1 MSSYLPEFF
10 RLLLSNCLNWKIYC
24 DDHSSHSPFCLYCS
38 PINFLPLA
46 GSKIILKF
54 FHLFWMKAVKVKY
67 KLNLKEE
74 NRRKPTY
81 YHVSCSPSISPLVYR
96 KICTDEYYP
105 SGYFPRVGIL
115 GILVPIA
122 LFSSLSRRG
131 LGTRIEELWR
141 HRIFQ
146 VLDSRTSVLH
156 ECRHDVSIYCM
167 RL

>member
-1 MSSYLPEFF
+1 
-10 RLLLSNCLNWKIYC
+10 
-24 DDHSSHSPFCLYCS
+24 
-38 PINFLPLA
+38 
-46 GSKIILKF
+46 
-54 FHLFWMKAVKVKY
+54 MKAVKVKY

-115 GILVPIA
+115 GILVHMA

-167 RL
+167 RLRMAADEAGFEESLFQTLNVINLEKVSVRMK